1 MSLWCN
7 IALFSIYIFCTATLS
22 GQFCDH
28 WLMLSQMVHLVCIQN
43 QSNGFLPIFVV
54 LPVKWSFCIWQSGLE
69 ELVIRVSNFL
79 VMANVLICFWFW
91 FCYKWREHYDV
102 HLDIVLLDYLIR
114 SGLFRDDMI
123 KNLDFV
129 LSLANSF
136 RHVK

>member
-1 MSLWCN
+1 MCVLMSLWCN

-22 GQFCDH
+22 GQFCDQ

-79 VMANVLICFWFW
+79 VMANVLICFWFGFGTVTNEESTMMFTLILFFLTTW
-91 FCYKWREHYDV
+91 FVVGFFK
-102 HLDIVLLDYLIR
+102 
-114 SGLFRDDMI
+114 MI
-123 KNLDFV
+123 WLKIWILC
-129 LSLANSF
+129 
-136 RHVK
+136 